1 MRISDWGSD
10 VCSSDLA
17 GHRPWG
23 REPRRIRTVRQ
34 RQPVAAIPF
43 VIGGRHGARDAE
55 QTLRP
60 ADKAAQVA
68 VHLPEALWVG
78 CLEASGPI
86 IHHVNDARAPDTPQH
101 ALDRTEECRVGNE
114 WVSTGR
120 SRWVPSP

>member
-1 MRISDWGSD
+1 MRNVASACVGHVVGKRAHVADDERLVRSP
-10 VCSSDLA
+10 
-17 GHRPWG
+17 GHRPLG

-78 CLEASGPI
+78 CLEASRSEE
-86 IHHVNDARAPDTPQH
+86 HTSELQ
-101 ALDRTEECRVGNE
+101 ALMRNTYADCGLKKKKK
-114 WVSTGR
+114 
-120 SRWVPSP
+120 